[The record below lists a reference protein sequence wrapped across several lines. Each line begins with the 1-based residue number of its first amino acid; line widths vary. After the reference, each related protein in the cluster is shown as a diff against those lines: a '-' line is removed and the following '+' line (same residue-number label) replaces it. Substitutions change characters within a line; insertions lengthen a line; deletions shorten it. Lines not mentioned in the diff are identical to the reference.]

1 MAIEK
6 NSVVSM
12 FYELKD
18 ANTNEVLESNLYSQP
33 ISFIL
38 GKGQILESLEEEVMK
53 LDCPS
58 NADVVIKKE
67 KGLGEY
73 DENAVQTLPKEQFAG
88 IDLKVGMEL
97 FGEGENGETVRVTV
111 KEIGENDVTIDYN
124 HPYAGRDL
132 LFSLN
137 IVDARAASEDEILTG
152 IIAGSHSCGCG
163 SGHGHDH
170 HHGHGHDH
178 HHGHGHDHHHGHG
191 HGGGGCCGGGG
202 CGCH

>member
-1 MAIEK
+1 MAIDK

-18 ANTNEVLESNLYSQP
+18 ANTNEVLESNMHAEP

-38 GKGQILESLEEEVMK
+38 GKGQILEGLEEEIQK
-53 LDCPS
+53 LDAPC

-67 KGLGEY
+67 KALGAY
-73 DENAVQTLPKEQFAG
+73 DESAIQTLPKEQFAG

-97 FGEGENGETVRVTV
+97 FGEGEDGSTVRVIV

-124 HPYAGRDL
+124 HAYAGRDL

-137 IVDARAASEDEILTG
+137 IVDVREATEDEILTG
-152 IIAGSHSCGCG
+152 IVAGSKSCGCG
-163 SGHGHDH
+163 GGGHHHDHGH
-170 HHGHGHDH
+170 
-178 HHGHGHDHHHGHG
+178 
-191 HGGGGCCGGGG
+191 GGGCCGGGG
-202 CGCH
+202 HGHGGGCCGGHHH

>member
-170 HHGHGHDH
+170 HHGHGH
-178 HHGHGHDHHHGHG
+178 
-191 HGGGGCCGGGG
+191 GGGGCCGGGG
-202 CGCH
+202 CGGCGCH

>member
-1 MAIEK
+1 MAIKK

-170 HHGHGHDH
+170 HHGHGH
-178 HHGHGHDHHHGHG
+178 GHG

>member
-170 HHGHGHDH
+170 HHGHGH
-178 HHGHGHDHHHGHG
+178 G

-202 CGCH
+202 GCGCH

>member
-18 ANTNEVLESNLYSQP
+18 ANSNEILESNTHSQP

-38 GKGQILESLEEEVMK
+38 GKGQILDGLEDEIMK
-53 LDCPS
+53 LDCLS
-58 NADVVIKKE
+58 NADVLIAKDKA
-67 KGLGEY
+67 LGEY
-73 DENAVQTLPKEQFAG
+73 DADAVQTLPREQFAG

-97 FGEGENGETVRVTV
+97 FGEGENGETVRVSV
-111 KEIGENDVTIDYN
+111 KEITDSEVTVDYN

-132 LFSLN
+132 LFSIN
-137 IVDARAASEDEILTG
+137 IVDVRAATEDEILTG
-152 IIAGSHSCGCG
+152 IIAGSGGCCGG
-163 SGHGHDH
+163 GGH
-170 HHGHGHDH
+170 HHK
-178 HHGHGHDHHHGHG
+178 G
-191 HGGGGCCGGGG
+191 HGGGGCCGGGHHGGGG

>member
-137 IVDARAASEDEILTG
+137 IIDARAASEDEILTG

-170 HHGHGHDH
+170 HHGHGH
-178 HHGHGHDHHHGHG
+178 
-191 HGGGGCCGGGG
+191 GGGGCCGGGG
-202 CGCH
+202 GGGGGCH

>member
-170 HHGHGHDH
+170 HHGHGH
-178 HHGHGHDHHHGHG
+178 
-191 HGGGGCCGGGG
+191 GGGGCCGGGG
-202 CGCH
+202 CGCHYSN